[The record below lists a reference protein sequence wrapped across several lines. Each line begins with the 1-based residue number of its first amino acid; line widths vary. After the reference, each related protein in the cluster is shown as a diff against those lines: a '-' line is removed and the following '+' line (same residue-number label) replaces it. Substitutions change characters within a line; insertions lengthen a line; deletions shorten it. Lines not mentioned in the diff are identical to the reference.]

1 MFVHLEDPTVAAQT
15 DSVHRVVGV
24 GDCKHLEEGGGDEGQ
39 EDGDGGDDEEGAG
52 EEGEKDGDG
61 DDEGEEEQ
69 GAVRLHSYKYD
80 ADTDTLETGGG
91 KGREDGGEEC

>member
-61 DDEGEEEQ
+61 DDEGEVER

-80 ADTDTLETGGG
+80 ADTGTLETGGG
-91 KGREDGGEEC
+91 KGREDGGEE